1 MLIALMVFSCI
12 AQAQNPTDVPTAGNN
27 TPVQGKNPDPENIET
42 GDEEEPDNL
51 RIIVHENLQ
60 EMPRVTTEESSEES
74 GESEQLEEK
83 SDIGKATEI
92 IEESGEQA
100 VENTG
105 EFLDR
110 TRRPL
115 IYVQDHLS
123 FFTDRN
129 IIFFGRIEP
138 EISHYSSGALSD
150 DSGAQMRRLRLGIV
164 GTVKVWPGWNYKLE
178 FDLTDGEN
186 TLADAYFSYY
196 LPKWGT
202 IRIGNQRVA
211 QTLSGQTS
219 TLSIPFMERPLPIL
233 AFSLQRRLGVG
244 WDAHWRRLG
253 ANITVFGVDPNE
265 DVGSFGYAGRF
276 YFNPKRSKAEVLHI
290 GVSVMQVESDADA
303 RFWARPESNL
313 TDIRLVDTGVFPK
326 VDNQGSIGLEL
337 AGAKGPLTVRS
348 EFYRASWNQ
357 GDLADPRFNGWYA
370 EGTWFL
376 TGETAN
382 YRDGKFIRPN
392 ILGEKGAWEVG
403 FRYSTIDLNDER
415 IKGGTENNLTLGVN
429 WYSKIHWRLMA
440 NLIKVDSE
448 GPYGKQDPWIVQFRA
463 QYFF

>member
-1 MLIALMVFSCI
+1 MK
-12 AQAQNPTDVPTAGNN
+12 PGNCR
-27 TPVQGKNPDPENIET
+27 
-42 GDEEEPDNL
+42 
-51 RIIVHENLQ
+51 RII
-60 EMPRVTTEESSEES
+60 RDS
-74 GESEQLEEK
+74 GEEA
-83 SDIGKATEI
+83 ITE
-92 IEESGEQA
+92 A
-100 VENTG
+100 RKYC
-105 EFLDR
+105 FLDES
-110 TRRPL
+110 RRPL
-115 IYVQDHLS
+115 IYIQNHVP
-123 FFTDRN
+123 FFTNRN

-138 EISHYSSGALSD
+138 EISHYSSGVLSD

-164 GTVKVWPGWNYKLE
+164 GTVKIWPGWNYKLE

-244 WDAHWRRLG
+244 WDAHWRRVG
-253 ANITVFGVDPNE
+253 ANITVFGLDPNE

-290 GVSVMQVESDADA
+290 GASVIQVESDGDA
-303 RFWARPESNL
+303 RYWARPESNL
-313 TDIRLVDTGVFPK
+313 TDIRLVDTGVFPG

-337 AGAKGPLTVRS
+337 AGARGPLTVRS

-357 GDLADPRFNGWYA
+357 GDLADPKFHGWYVEA
-370 EGTWFL
+370 TWFL
-376 TGETAN
+376 TGESAN

-403 FRYSTIDLNDER
+403 FRYSTIDLNDKR
-415 IKGGTENNLTLGVN
+415 IKGGTENNVTLGVN
-429 WYSKIHWRLMA
+429 WYSKFHWRLMA
-440 NLIKVDSE
+440 NLIKVDSD
-448 GPYGKQDPWIVQFRA
+448 GPNGDQDPWIVQFRA